1 MSEYLQS
8 YINGLEERPEIVDDP
23 SRYKGSK
30 VFNIIYK
37 VSDLIFIHAL
47 SRRSD
52 DGYYQYFVIEP
63 PRPPASLLED
73 VEIQFA
79 KLINYKE
86 KVPDVL
92 QEKEKKMRALLEKI
106 KTKGFNRE
114 YIIYHFIRDKLYTG
128 PIEPLIRDPFIED
141 ISLPGLGSVYIVHKL
156 FGPMK
161 TNIRIENQEELD
173 ELIVT
178 LSEKTLRPVS
188 HNRPIID
195 AALPDGSRVN
205 FVFGTDISRR
215 GSNLTIRKFSK
226 VPMSITQVVA
236 SGTMSAILAGYIWM
250 LLDEGMNLFVCGE
263 TASGKTTSLNAITAF
278 IPPNLKIITIEDT
291 PELTVP
297 HENWVAEVTR
307 ETGGEGTVKLF
318 DLLKA
323 ALRQRPNYILV
334 GEIRDREG
342 NVAFQAMQTGHS
354 VMATFH
360 AANIRT
366 LVQRLSGYPI
376 EVPKSYINNLNLA
389 LFQSALY
396 DKKGNSVRR
405 VIEVDE
411 IIDVDPVTS
420 DVIFVPVF
428 TYDPIYDQ
436 INFAGKGSSFLIEN
450 KIAVRR
456 GIDRRNM
463 NLLYD
468 ELNLRAQFIKTL
480 VEKKIFNYFDV
491 WNWILKSRQ
500 MGLEEAIRQIA
511 VT

>member
-1 MSEYLQS
+1 
-8 YINGLEERPEIVDDP
+8 
-23 SRYKGSK
+23 
-30 VFNIIYK
+30 
-37 VSDLIFIHAL
+37 
-47 SRRSD
+47 
-52 DGYYQYFVIEP
+52 
-63 PRPPASLLED
+63 
-73 VEIQFA
+73 
-79 KLINYKE
+79 
-86 KVPDVL
+86 
-92 QEKEKKMRALLEKI
+92 
-106 KTKGFNRE
+106 
-114 YIIYHFIRDKLYTG
+114 
-128 PIEPLIRDPFIED
+128 
-141 ISLPGLGSVYIVHKL
+141 
-156 FGPMK
+156 
-161 TNIRIENQEELD
+161 
-173 ELIVT
+173 
-178 LSEKTLRPVS
+178 
-188 HNRPIID
+188 
-195 AALPDGSRVN
+195 
-205 FVFGTDISRR
+205 
-215 GSNLTIRKFSK
+215 
-226 VPMSITQVVA
+226 
-236 SGTMSAILAGYIWM
+236 
-250 LLDEGMNLFVCGE
+250 
-263 TASGKTTSLNAITAF
+263 
-278 IPPNLKIITIEDT
+278 
-291 PELTVP
+291 
-297 HENWVAEVTR
+297 
-307 ETGGEGTVKLF
+307 
-318 DLLKA
+318 
-323 ALRQRPNYILV
+323 PNYILV